1 MSLKDLIDGVKN
13 KPIGRMSEVVLC
25 RNFDIDHAQQIFK
38 EHKLPLYLSDSKYAY
53 HINQVGIDK
62 FTGLTKALQ
71 ILGLQARDCV
81 AIGDSETDIPLFK
94 SCGYS
99 ICLGHAEEKVKQN
112 ATQVV
117 SAKHGEGLVHAIQ
130 FVSQKFFEMEP

>member
-1 MSLKDLIDGVKN
+1 
-13 KPIGRMSEVVLC
+13 
-25 RNFDIDHAQQIFK
+25 
-38 EHKLPLYLSDSKYAY
+38 
-53 HINQVGIDK
+53 VGIDK
-62 FTGLTKALQ
+62 FTGLTEALQ